1 MSVLRGPETMETLKV
16 SLRSAQGLFP
26 FKATELSSR
35 NVFGISWVGKE
46 EAVSSKHVVNFCFA
60 I

>member
-1 MSVLRGPETMETLKV
+1 METLKV

-35 NVFGISWVGKE
+35 NVFGISWIGKE